1 MTSPPDP
8 GAHPDP
14 EQPRP
19 VPPAPPQFGSGL
31 PGLEQAD
38 EPWQRLD
45 GPSAP
50 APVPDPHGSWRTDG
64 LIFAGVLMVCQGIL
78 AALQGIAGILGDP
91 FYRDVADYTYRIS
104 LTGWG
109 VIHLVLGVAVAATGA
124 GILRRARWARLPG
137 LLFTSLSL
145 VAQFLFLPYQP
156 VWSII
161 VIALD
166 IFIIWALA
174 ASPGGLRG
182 GGERH
187 KGIARPNPSP

>member
-1 MTSPPDP
+1 MPAPPDP
-8 GAHPDP
+8 GAHSDPD
-14 EQPRP
+14 QPRP
-19 VPPAPPQFGSGL
+19 VPPAPPQFGSGVA
-31 PGLEQAD
+31 GLEQED

-50 APVPDPHGSWRTDG
+50 APAPGPRGAWRTEG
-64 LIFAGVLMVCQGIL
+64 LVFAGVLMLCQGVL
-78 AALQGIAGILGDP
+78 AALQGIAGLVGDP
-91 FYRDVADYTYRIS
+91 FYEDVADYTYRVS

-137 LLFTSLSL
+137 ILFAALSL

-156 VWSII
+156 VWSVI

-166 IFIIWALA
+166 VFIIWALA
-174 ASPGGLRG
+174 AAPGGGDHGR
-182 GGERH
+182 RR
-187 KGIARPNPSP
+187 KSVAPSNPSP

>member
-8 GAHPDP
+8 GAHSDP

-50 APVPDPHGSWRTDG
+50 APAPDLHGGWRTEG
-64 LIFAGVLMVCQGIL
+64 LVFAGVLMLCQGVL
-78 AALQGIAGILGDP
+78 AALQGVAGLVGDP
-91 FYRDVADYTYRIS
+91 FYEEVADYTYRIS

-109 VIHLVLGVAVAATGA
+109 VIHLVLGVAVAVTGA

-137 LLFTSLSL
+137 LFFAALSL

-166 IFIIWALA
+166 VFIIWALA
-174 ASPGGLRG
+174 SAPGGGAGNGR
-182 GGERH
+182 RR

>member
-8 GAHPDP
+8 GAHSDP

-50 APVPDPHGSWRTDG
+50 APAPDPHGGWRTEG
-64 LIFAGVLMVCQGIL
+64 LVFAGVLMLCQGVL
-78 AALQGIAGILGDP
+78 AALQGVAGLVGDP
-91 FYRDVADYTYRIS
+91 FYEEVADYTYRIS

-109 VIHLVLGVAVAATGA
+109 VIHLVLGVAVAVTGA

-137 LLFTSLSL
+137 LFFAALSL

-166 IFIIWALA
+166 VFIIWALA
-174 ASPGGLRG
+174 SAPGCGAGNGR
-182 GGERH
+182 RR

>member
-8 GAHPDP
+8 GAHSDP

-50 APVPDPHGSWRTDG
+50 APAPDPHGGWRTEG
-64 LIFAGVLMVCQGIL
+64 LVFAGVLMLCQGVL
-78 AALQGIAGILGDP
+78 AALQGVAGLVGDP
-91 FYRDVADYTYRIS
+91 FYEEVADYTYRIS

-109 VIHLVLGVAVAATGA
+109 VIHLVLGVAVAVTGA

-137 LLFTSLSL
+137 LFFAALSL

-166 IFIIWALA
+166 VFIIWALA
-174 ASPGGLRG
+174 SAPGGGAGNGRRR
-182 GGERH
+182 E
-187 KGIARPNPSP
+187 GIARPNPSP

>member
-1 MTSPPDP
+1 MPSPPDP
-8 GAHPDP
+8 GAHSDPD
-14 EQPRP
+14 QPHP

-50 APVPDPHGSWRTDG
+50 APVPDPNGTWRTEG
-64 LIFAGVLMVCQGIL
+64 LVFAGVLMLCQGAL
-78 AALQGIAGILGDP
+78 AALQGIAGLVGDP
-91 FYRDVADYTYRIS
+91 FYRDVAGYTYRIS

-124 GILRRARWARLPG
+124 GILRRVRWARLPG
-137 LLFTSLSL
+137 IFFAALSL

-156 VWSII
+156 VWSVI

-174 ASPGGLRG
+174 ASGGRAAG
-182 GGERH
+182 RRR
-187 KGIARPNPSP
+187 KGVARPNPSP